1 MATTM
6 PKSLQQKIKNI
17 NRRLATLERKGLTK
31 ASAAYRNMM
40 DYATR
45 TPMSKNAKIS
55 QGIYN
60 VDYRYQKV
68 RLKTAKDWEGMSK
81 EEQLKLQEV
90 VDEIWNNPTSS
101 TSAYQVEKSL
111 NESYETFLKHN
122 PQENFSKET
131 YAELWRAADRLRAEK
146 NSHFSSDQVIQLLND
161 FNISDIVSSAQLPAV
176 QQRLKQEHSTALE
189 YALSQY
195 NEGVFGG
202 GRRLAEL
209 FPNARRR
216 S

>member
-1 MATTM
+1 MTTTM

-45 TPMSKNAKIS
+45 TPMSKNAQIS

-60 VDYRYQKV
+60 VDYRDQKV
-68 RLKTAKDWEGMSK
+68 RLKTAKDWESMST

-90 VDEIWNNPTSS
+90 VENIWNNPISS

-111 NESYETFLKHN
+111 KASYDTFTAKN
-122 PQENFSKET
+122 DSEMSREA
-131 YAELWRAADRLRAEK
+131 YAELWRAADRLRADR
-146 NSHFSSDQVIQLLND
+146 NSHFSSDQVIQLIHD
-161 FNISDIVSSAQLPAV
+161 FSVDEILRSAQLPAI
-176 QQRLKQEHSTALE
+176 QQRLNQENSTALE

-216 S
+216 T

>member
-17 NRRLATLERKGLTK
+17 NRRLATLERKGLAK
-31 ASAAYRNMM
+31 ASAAYRVMAE
-40 DYATR
+40 YAMR
-45 TPMSKNAKIS
+45 TPTSKNAQIS
-55 QGIYN
+55 KGIYN
-60 VDYRYQKV
+60 VNYKSQTL
-68 RLKTAKDWEGMSK
+68 RLKGAKDWETMSA

-90 VDEIWNNPTSS
+90 VENIWNNPASS
-101 TSAYQVEKSL
+101 TSAYRVEKSL
-111 NESYETFLKHN
+111 KASYDTFTAKN
-122 PQENFSKET
+122 DSEMSREA
-131 YAELWRAADRLRAEK
+131 YSELWRAADRLRADK
-146 NSHFSSDQVIQLLND
+146 NSHFSSDQVIQLIQD
-161 FNISDIVSSAQLPAV
+161 FSIDEILRSAQLPAI
-176 QQRLKQEHSTALE
+176 QQRLKQENSTALE

-216 S
+216 T